1 MKLIF
6 GLALLLAAASTW
18 AQLPPAPAPPRAA
31 ERIFAGSVDQ
41 APRGIEKPLPKQ
53 VPLGL
58 DKTMLQV
65 PHGIE
70 KAPPQATQPSNAELS
85 DLLRKQTAAIK
96 ALHGQLTELE
106 GRIGKLERGAR

>member
-6 GLALLLAAASTW
+6 GLAFLLATTSAL
-18 AQLPPAPAPPRAA
+18 AQVPPAPAPPRAA
-31 ERIFAGSVDQ
+31 ERIFAGSIDQ

-65 PHGIE
+65 PHSIE

>member
-6 GLALLLAAASTW
+6 GLALLLATASVL
-18 AQLPPAPAPPRAA
+18 AQVPPAPAPPRAA
-31 ERIFAGSVDQ
+31 ERIFAGSADQ

-70 KAPPQATQPSNAELS
+70 KAPPQAAQPSNAELS

-106 GRIGKLERGAR
+106 ARIGKLERGAR